1 MARTAKLYIGGKQA
15 RPDGGY
21 SLAVVSPSGKRVG
34 EVAVGN
40 RKDLRNAVEAARAA
54 QAAWGN
60 TSGHGRAQILY
71 YLAENLNARADEF
84 AQRLRDQTGMTA
96 TEASA
101 EVDGAVQDLFR
112 AAAWADKHDGVVHSV
127 PMRAVTMAVPE
138 PLGVVGI
145 VLPDRHP
152 LRGLTALAAKALA
165 QGNAVVVVPGASA
178 PLTAT
183 DFYQVL
189 DTSDVPGG
197 VFNLV
202 TGPRDEL
209 AKTLAEHD
217 DVDGIWYA
225 GPQEGRALVEAA
237 SIHNMKRTW
246 TMPEDASIPATD
258 ETLRQATQV
267 KNIWVPYGA

>member
-1 MARTAKLYIGGKQA
+1 MY
-15 RPDGGY
+15 
-21 SLAVVSPSGKRVG
+21 KR
-34 EVAVGN
+34 
-40 RKDLRNAVEAARAA
+40 
-54 QAAWGN
+54 Q
-60 TSGHGRAQILY
+60 
-71 YLAENLNARADEF
+71 
-84 AQRLRDQTGMTA
+84 
-96 TEASA
+96 
-101 EVDGAVQDLFR
+101 
-112 AAAWADKHDGVVHSV
+112 
-127 PMRAVTMAVPE
+127 
-138 PLGVVGI
+138 
-145 VLPDRHP
+145 
-152 LRGLTALAAKALA
+152 
-165 QGNAVVVVPGASA
+165 
-178 PLTAT
+178 
-183 DFYQVL
+183 
-189 DTSDVPGG
+189 VPGG